1 LRVSTH
7 DPEEEEER
15 LRRKEEEFLEKAEET
30 GNFQAVGKFDSRNP
44 ASFYNGIIFVVGIV
58 LSLIK
63 YVFVY
68 LVPFLYTP

>member
-30 GNFQAVGKFDSRNP
+30 GN
-44 ASFYNGIIFVVGIV
+44 Y
-58 LSLIK
+58 
-63 YVFVY
+63 
-68 LVPFLYTP
+68 

>member
-1 LRVSTH
+1 MRVSTH

-30 GNFQAVGKFDSRNP
+30 GNFQPVGKFDSRNP
-44 ASFYNGIIFVVGIV
+44 AAFYNGIIFVVGIV